1 MYHVTCITC
10 ITFHSVIRS
19 HVYYHIVHISHGY
32 TYMRIFNRSG
42 PPPPTISA
50 LIEVASMYFV
60 GVPFT
65 CTCKLYRYLK
75 VVVAALLGDVSGNAS
90 REDDP
95 VGEQAGDVCH
105 IEQQAQAVA
114 LAELLA

>member
-10 ITFHSVIRS
+10 ITFSSVIRS

-50 LIEVASMYFV
+50 LIEVASMSFHKYLIHRYL
-60 GVPFT
+60 
-65 CTCKLYRYLK
+65 KHRYLK
-75 VVVAALLGDVSGNAS
+75 VVVAALLGDVSGNVS

-95 VGEQAGDVCH
+95 VGEQASDVCH